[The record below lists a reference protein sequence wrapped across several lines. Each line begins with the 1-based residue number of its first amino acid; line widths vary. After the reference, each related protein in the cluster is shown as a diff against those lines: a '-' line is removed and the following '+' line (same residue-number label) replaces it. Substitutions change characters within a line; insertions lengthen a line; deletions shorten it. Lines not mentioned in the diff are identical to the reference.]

1 MLCFLRGKKLFKMDR
16 NTYRGRGFVRVQR
29 FPERYEK
36 TAFVYGDFH
45 KDYDGS
51 LYHYITKLPDMENEF
66 QTSFYNIESNT
77 VTQCTGLKD
86 KNGTPIFEG
95 DFIKYTKHKG
105 YMLPDFIAEVQWINS
120 SACFGYK
127 RNDVPDWSSPTPF
140 VKHDELKSDFLN
152 FVEVVGNIWDNEI
165 SELVAQHSI

>member
-1 MLCFLRGKKLFKMDR
+1 MDR

-51 LYHYITKLPDMENEF
+51 LYHFITQLPDLDTDDW
-66 QTSFYNIESNT
+66 QTKQYNVEANT

-86 KNGTPIFEG
+86 KNDNPIFEG
-95 DFIKYTKHKG
+95 DYFIYKKHPKYT
-105 YMLPDFIAEVQWINS
+105 MDSFIGQVVWIEE
-120 SACFGYK
+120 SACFGYIK
-127 RNDVPDWSSPTPF
+127 LKGSYNFIPTPF
-140 VKHDELKSDFLN
+140 AEHDELKHDVLN
-152 FVEVVGNIWDNEI
+152 FLEVVGNIFDNKI
-165 SELVAQHSI
+165 DELVAQHSI

>member
-1 MLCFLRGKKLFKMDR
+1 MLLSRVQNYQMDR
-16 NTYRGRGFVRVQR
+16 NTYRGRGFVRVQK

-51 LYHYITKLPDMENEF
+51 LYHFITQLPDLDTDDW
-66 QTSFYNIESNT
+66 QTKQYNVEANT

-95 DFIKYTKHKG
+95 DFIKYNQHKG
-105 YMLPDFIAEVQWINS
+105 YMMPNFIAEVQWINH

-140 VKHDELKSDFLN
+140 IKHDELQNDFLN
-152 FVEVVGNIWDNEI
+152 YVEVVGNIWDNDFAG
-165 SELVAQHSI
+165 LVAQHSI

>member
-51 LYHYITKLPDMENEF
+51 LYHLIT
-66 QTSFYNIESNT
+66 
-77 VTQCTGLKD
+77 
-86 KNGTPIFEG
+86 
-95 DFIKYTKHKG
+95 H
-105 YMLPDFIAEVQWINS
+105 
-120 SACFGYK
+120 
-127 RNDVPDWSSPTPF
+127 
-140 VKHDELKSDFLN
+140 
-152 FVEVVGNIWDNEI
+152 
-165 SELVAQHSI
+165 

>member
-1 MLCFLRGKKLFKMDR
+1 MDR

-51 LYHYITKLPDMENEF
+51 LYHYITTLPDLDNEF
-66 QTSFYNIESNT
+66 QTSFYNVESNT
-77 VTQCTGLKD
+77 ITQCTGLKD

-95 DFIKYTKHKG
+95 DIIKYTAHDK
-105 YMLPDFIAEVQWINS
+105 YLLPTFFATVVFEEDYAY
-120 SACFGYK
+120 FGYK
-127 RNDVPDWSSPTPF
+127 RADQNNYGYATPF
-140 VKHDELKSDFLN
+140 SDHDELKTDFLN

>member
-1 MLCFLRGKKLFKMDR
+1 MGFKIKKMDR

-51 LYHYITKLPDMENEF
+51 LYHLITQLPDLDTDDW
-66 QTSFYNIESNT
+66 QTKQYNVEANT

-95 DFIKYTKHKG
+95 DFIKYNQHKG
-105 YMLPDFIAEVQWINS
+105 YVLPNFIAEVQWIND

-140 VKHDELKSDFLN
+140 VEHDELKTDFLN